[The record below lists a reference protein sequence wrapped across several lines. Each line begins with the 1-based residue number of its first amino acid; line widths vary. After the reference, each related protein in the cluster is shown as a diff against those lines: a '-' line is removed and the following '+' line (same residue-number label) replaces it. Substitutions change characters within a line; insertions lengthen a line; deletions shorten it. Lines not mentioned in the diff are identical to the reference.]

1 MLRKILTLALLLI
14 FSFINHAQILLNP
27 AQITNIA
34 AKQRMYSQRLS
45 RAKVS
50 KIYNVDADN
59 MQRQLTTGIILF
71 EENLKVL
78 GSYVASNEYK
88 LKVDQVNYLW
98 KDFIKQIES
107 DDVSAANKIIK
118 TNSELLNACNEV
130 VKELNVYFKSKGG
143 SEKSNYESQIADF
156 CATSG
161 RLRYLSQRLS
171 LYYVYAFNNAS
182 KPPVELK
189 NTMDLFETTLS
200 TLLTCQFNNSEID
213 ENISKVYIEWN
224 KLKSLVGED
233 GKIVVNEKSV
243 SPETMIE
250 NCDRIL
256 ALGEKITGMYV
267 ALLK

>member
-118 TNSELLNACNEV
+118 TNT
-130 VKELNVYFKSKGG
+130 KG
-143 SEKSNYESQIADF
+143 SQIGSNLEYGCSCEF
-156 CATSG
+156 TEEITLGIFYEHLKKQVSFYKNG
-161 RLRYLSQRLS
+161 INQG
-171 LYYVYAFNNAS
+171 VAFNDVQKGLHPS
-182 KPPVELK
+182 LDLWFQYGTVEILK
-189 NTMDLFETTLS
+189 NTAPEV
-200 TLLTCQFNNSEID
+200 FN
-213 ENISKVYIEWN
+213 
-224 KLKSLVGED
+224 SL
-233 GKIVVNEKSV
+233 
-243 SPETMIE
+243 
-250 NCDRIL
+250 
-256 ALGEKITGMYV
+256 
-267 ALLK
+267 